1 MASSRLNCAML
12 RLGHPGSLSYSCE
25 QSRAAR
31 RRFAQKHGSTD
42 TSAISILHHHFDG
55 QFMVHSMPRRNGH
68 ACTCSLASSRTRS
81 AESVGRPGSLE
92 NRELADALRDAAK
105 RVALRLGGWH
115 QPNPQKVANQKA
127 RVKA

>member
-55 QFMVHSMPRRNGH
+55 QFMVHSMARGNGTYVLEHRLKRGYRSLGEGSDALSSRLPRR
-68 ACTCSLASSRTRS
+68 
-81 AESVGRPGSLE
+81 AERQT
-92 NRELADALRDAAK
+92 
-105 RVALRLGGWH
+105 LG
-115 QPNPQKVANQKA
+115 
-127 RVKA
+127 